1 MSKYFTLDKSPYKG
15 VNTIRV
21 SADYNKREGG
31 YTITAECIEYF
42 KGGNLAG
49 LFSKP
54 FCKEYYQHD
63 GDGITVIIPAA
74 RQSAKKKAEA
84 EAICEREAEKYAHIF
99 LNHVNEKLGTD
110 IQIIEEA

>member
-1 MSKYFTLDKSPYKG
+1 MSKYFTLDKAPYKG

-42 KGGNLAG
+42 KSGNLAG

-54 FCKEYYQHD
+54 FCKEYYQAG
-63 GDGITVIIPAA
+63 GDGIVLIIPAA

-84 EAICEREAEKYAHIF
+84 EAICEQEAEKYANLF
-99 LNHVNEKLGTD
+99 LDHLNTALEMD
-110 IQIIEEA
+110 IRIIEEV